1 MDHGFGRTRIKVCG
15 VRSYEIAMAAV
26 EAGADAIGF
35 VFVPTSKRYIEPAA
49 AYEIMINLP
58 PMVATVGVFKDQSVE
73 EFLDIEETCPTTY
86 TQLDGDEPQR
96 FVQQVGPDVLRMLK
110 FDAEATPQA
119 LMVWDAVDEV
129 GGIVIEGNGLELG
142 PDQWTSLAE
151 MMDDVAKP
159 LFLGGGVHAGNVGEA
174 IRIVRPYAVDVSSGV
189 EIEKGSMDPEM
200 IAEFCRAVREAD
212 GA

>member
-1 MDHGFGRTRIKVCG
+1 

-49 AYEIMINLP
+49 AYEIMVNLP

-73 EFLDIEETCPTTY
+73 EFLDIEEACPTTY

-110 FDAEATPQA
+110 FDADATPQA
-119 LMVWDAVDEV
+119 LMVWDAVNEV
-129 GGIVIEGNGLELG
+129 GGIVMEGIG
-142 PDQWTSLAE
+142 PEQWESLAG

-159 LFLGGGVHAGNVGEA
+159 LFLAGGVNAENVGEA
-174 IRIVRPYAVDVSSGV
+174 IRILRPYAVDVSNGV
-189 EIEKGSMDPEM
+189 EIEKGSMDTEM
-200 IAEFCRAVREAD
+200 IEEFCRRVREAD
-212 GA
+212 GD